1 MKKINLTQSD
11 LELIRLRDTM
21 RPELERG
28 MSAGGQ
34 IDNKEQEREK
44 ECRKRWRQLEG
55 KGYRRK
61 KR

>member
-44 ECRKRWRQLEG
+44 ECRKRWRQLE
-55 KGYRRK
+55 
-61 KR
+61 